1 MISIC
6 EQYAKTHS
14 ITFNPNKSKLLCYNA
29 DDAVDIPPIYL
40 NGEAIPSVGSDKHLG
55 NYISTNIADRNI
67 VDNVYDLYQ
76 RSNWV
81 ISDFRVCDSSTL
93 DSLHRTYCMHMYGC
107 ELWDL
112 NRNYVKDFKVA
123 WRKIKRRIW
132 KLPYR
137 THNAIVHNLSYNI
150 DFQIDTRMIK
160 FIHSCLNH
168 SNIVCKS
175 IALSKLYCIKS
186 TIGSNYK
193 YLSCKYGISQDDWYT
208 NLSQLFKKVNMK
220 CHEEM
225 QHRNAAQTVVE
236 LCAIRDGVADCD
248 TLPYNNVCNL
258 IDLISLD

>member
-1 MISIC
+1 M
-6 EQYAKTHS
+6 
-14 ITFNPNKSKLLCYNA
+14 
-29 DDAVDIPPIYL
+29 
-40 NGEAIPSVGSDKHLG
+40 IPSVGSDKHLG
-55 NYISTNIADRNI
+55 NYISTDIADRNI
-67 VDNVYDLYQ
+67 VHNVYDLYQ

-132 KLPYR
+132 KLHYR
-137 THNAIVHNLSYNI
+137 THNAIVHNLSYNV

-160 FIHSCLNH
+160 FIHLCLNH

-175 IALSKLYCIKS
+175 IVLSKLYCIKS
-186 TIGSNYK
+186 TFGSNYK

-208 NLSQLFKKVNMK
+208 NLSQLFKK
-220 CHEEM
+220 
-225 QHRNAAQTVVE
+225 
-236 LCAIRDGVADCD
+236 
-248 TLPYNNVCNL
+248 
-258 IDLISLD
+258 S

>member
-1 MISIC
+1 MDFIFLKTLKTRGDPVSIR

-14 ITFNPNKSKLLCYNA
+14 ITFNPNKPKLLCYNA
-29 DDAVDIPPIYL
+29 DEAVDIPPIYL
-40 NGEAIPSVGSDKHLG
+40 NGEVIPSVGSDKHLG
-55 NYISTNIADRNI
+55 NCISTNIADRNI

-175 IALSKLYCIKS
+175 IVLSKLYCIKS

-208 NLSQLFKKVNMK
+208 NLSQLFKK
-220 CHEEM
+220 
-225 QHRNAAQTVVE
+225 
-236 LCAIRDGVADCD
+236 
-248 TLPYNNVCNL
+248 
-258 IDLISLD
+258 S